1 MASVAGT
8 AVAALVAVAVVPGW
22 SPGGAPIVTSRSTP
36 PAPITSTPTAAAPS
50 TIAVHWVTTE
60 VTLTYGGLAR
70 YYLVTR
76 PAALSGQPLPVL
88 MVLHGHSVTPQ
99 YEEQRTAFA
108 HVTGAAIMVYP
119 AGYQESWNAG
129 NCCSPAMSAGVDDVG
144 FLRTVLHQVLASQAD
159 ADPGRV
165 YLAGYSNGG
174 KMALT
179 LACDD
184 PAAFAGVA
192 VYGATA
198 VSACPKRGPASL
210 LEVASTGDGELTIGP
225 GGTPKSA
232 GAFVMPTVQG
242 EAADYRAVDGCTAA
256 TTTAGEGSLTAM
268 TWTSCLGG
276 REVAVDLYAG
286 GSHMWPAG
294 GAGTP
299 SAAEAMWTFFESVG
313 A

>member
-1 MASVAGT
+1 MMTASVAGT
-8 AVAALVAVAVVPGW
+8 AVAALVAVAVVSG
-22 SPGGAPIVTSRSTP
+22 SIVTSRPAT

-50 TIAVHWVTTE
+50 TTVVHWVTTE

-99 YEEQRTAFA
+99 FEEQRTAFA
-108 HVTGAAIMVYP
+108 NVAGAVIMVYP

-129 NCCSPAMSAGVDDVG
+129 NCCTPAMSAGVDDVG
-144 FLRTVLHQVLASQAD
+144 FLTDVLHRVLASQPD
-159 ADPGRV
+159 ADPSRV

-198 VSACPKRGPASL
+198 VSACPNRGAVSL

-232 GAFVMPTVQG
+232 GAFVTPTVQG
-242 EAADYRAVDGCTAA
+242 EAADYRVADGCTAA
-256 TTTAGEGSLTAM
+256 TTTAGEGRLTA
-268 TWTSCLGG
+268 TIWTSCVGG